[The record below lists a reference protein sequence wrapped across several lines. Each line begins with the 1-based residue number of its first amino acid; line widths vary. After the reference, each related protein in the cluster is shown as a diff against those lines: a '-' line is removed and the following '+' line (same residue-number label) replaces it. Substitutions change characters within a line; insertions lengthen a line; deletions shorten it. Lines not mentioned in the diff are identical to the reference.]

1 MEPSHEFME
10 VPGKLN
16 EAIVKN
22 LKPLLVNVLCRP
34 LSAILEGPRALWLK
48 KRIIVAYLVLL

>member
-1 MEPSHEFME
+1 ME

-34 LSAILEGPRALWLK
+34 LSAIPEGSRALWLK

>member
-10 VPGKLN
+10 VSGKLN

-22 LKPLLVNVLCRP
+22 LKPLLVNVLCRA
-34 LSAILEGPRALWLK
+34 LSAIPEGSRALWLK

>member
-1 MEPSHEFME
+1 ME
-10 VPGKLN
+10 VSGKLN

-22 LKPLLVNVLCRP
+22 LKPLLVNVLCRA
-34 LSAILEGPRALWLK
+34 LSAIPEGSRALWLK